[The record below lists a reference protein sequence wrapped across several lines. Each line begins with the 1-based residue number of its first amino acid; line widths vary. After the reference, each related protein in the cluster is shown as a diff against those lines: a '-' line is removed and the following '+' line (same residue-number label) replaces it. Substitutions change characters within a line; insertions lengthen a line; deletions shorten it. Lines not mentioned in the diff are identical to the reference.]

1 MSVNRRLHAPAP
13 SNRAPSACAAFVGT
27 APGPATETLRVV
39 VADPDL
45 SALALYQA
53 ALTQQG
59 HVVEVART
67 DSELVEACQM
77 MRPDLVVSDIGL
89 AESDELTMAG
99 VFNDGLAAVILVD
112 DDFDLRRVERVL
124 AEDWVMAWLARP
136 VTESALGAALA
147 VAARQSLQVR
157 VLRAQVVELKQALED
172 RKLLE
177 RAKEAV
183 MKRLSLSEADAYER
197 MRTLAAATNQKLIEV
212 SRKVLAAETAFSE
225 LEAGSCA
232 PHLHGSGPVVRGR

>member
-1 MSVNRRLHAPAP
+1 
-13 SNRAPSACAAFVGT
+13 VGT

-45 SALALYQA
+45 SALAIYQA

-89 AESDELTMAG
+89 AESDELTTAG

-124 AEDWVMAWLARP
+124 AADWVMAWLARP
-136 VTESALGAALA
+136 VTETALGAALA

-172 RKLLE
+172 RSS
-177 RAKEAV
+177 RSGR
-183 MKRLSLSEADAYER
+183 KR
-197 MRTLAAATNQKLIEV
+197 
-212 SRKVLAAETAFSE
+212 
-225 LEAGSCA
+225 
-232 PHLHGSGPVVRGR
+232 P